1 MRLIA
6 ENRNSH
12 FLYNGLPISQVC
24 IFLPEILQKPPFELV
39 GQCFWNAVCCIVM
52 SCWEKGLAV
61 LQTQHS
67 QKMWIPPPSPFT
79 LCPLF
84 RGRKSR
90 KGLIFRFSVTP
101 WPPLR
106 IMGPADKRNK
116 LQYFVSCHPFFCITH
131 SARWRDTDFKAT
143 ILQNIEC
150 KILINVILA
159 TSTTK
164 NMFHRLCILDDIAF
178 SFKLLMEIVNRWW
191 ASRNS
196 YHIETS
202 KLSQQLLSV
211 GTTSIK
217 CSRNLVLC
225 SARHAKSFLRNIKQD

>member
-1 MRLIA
+1 MDYRFLRSAYFFLRYCKNHPLSCLVSAFEMLSVVLSCLVERRVLRFCRLSIRRKC
-6 ENRNSH
+6 ES
-12 FLYNGLPISQVC
+12 LLLP
-24 IFLPEILQKPPFELV
+24 L
-39 GQCFWNAVCCIVM
+39 
-52 SCWEKGLAV
+52 
-61 LQTQHS
+61 
-67 QKMWIPPPSPFT
+67 SPFV
-79 LCPLF
+79 LYSE
-84 RGRKSR
+84 GEKIG

-101 WPPLR
+101 WPLLR

-150 KILINVILA
+150 KILIYVILA
-159 TSTTK
+159 TLTIK
-164 NMFHRLCILDDIAF
+164 NMFHRLCILDDLAF

-225 SARHAKSFLRNIKQD
+225 SARHAKPFLRNIQQD

>member
-1 MRLIA
+1 MLLKCCLLYCHVLLREGSCGFADSAFA
-6 ENRNSH
+6 ENVNPSS
-12 FLYNGLPISQVC
+12 F
-24 IFLPEILQKPPFELV
+24 PF
-39 GQCFWNAVCCIVM
+39 
-52 SCWEKGLAV
+52 
-61 LQTQHS
+61 H
-67 QKMWIPPPSPFT
+67 
-79 LCPLF
+79 PLSSIQ
-84 RGRKSR
+84 REKSR

-101 WPPLR
+101 WPLLR

-116 LQYFVSCHPFFCITH
+116 LQYFVFCHPFFCITH

-150 KILINVILA
+150 KILIYVILA
-159 TSTTK
+159 TLTIK

-191 ASRNS
+191 VSRNS